1 MYKKVIVGM
10 IAFALMTVLFAACT
24 IVDASTLSTGPQAH
38 MGNAAFKAASITIKK
53 GQKLMLVDD
62 VAVQHII
69 VNGTW
74 QGSTAVPKLEAGA
87 PKVNANITGGATAV
101 GPFTQAGTFNLYCT
115 IHGGMQIKVI
125 VS

>member
-24 IVDASTLSTGPQAH
+24 IVDASTLNNGPQAH
-38 MGNAAFKAASITIKK
+38 MGNAVFKAASINVKK
-53 GQKLMLVDD
+53 GQKLILVDD

-74 QGSTAVPKLEAGA
+74 NGSTQAPKLEPGA
-87 PKVNANITGGATAV
+87 PKVYASINGGATSV
-101 GPFTQAGTFNLYCT
+101 GPFTQAGSFNLYCT
-115 IHGGMQIKVI
+115 IHAGMQIKVI

>member
-1 MYKKVIVGM
+1 MVGM

-24 IVDASTLSTGPQAH
+24 IVDASTLNTGPQAH
-38 MGNAAFKAASITIKK
+38 MGNAAFKADHIAIKK
-53 GQKLMLVDD
+53 GQKLTLVDD

-69 VNGTW
+69 DNGYW
-74 QGSTAVPKLEAGA
+74 QGSKAVAKAEAGA
-87 PKVNANITGGATAV
+87 PKVNASITGGATAV
-101 GPFTQAGTFNLYCT
+101 GPFTQAGTFQLYCT

>member
-24 IVDASTLSTGPQAH
+24 IVDASTLNTGPQAH
-38 MGNAAFKAASITIKK
+38 MGSAAFKTDSVPIKK
-53 GQKLMLVDD
+53 GQKLTLVDD

-69 VNGTW
+69 VNGSW
-74 QGSTAVPKLEAGA
+74 QGSAPVPKLEAGA
-87 PKVNANITGGATAV
+87 PKVNVNIAGGASAV

>member
-24 IVDASTLSTGPQAH
+24 IVDASTLNSGPQAH
-38 MGNAAFKAASITIKK
+38 MSNAAFKKDSITIKK
-53 GQKLMLVDD
+53 GQKLTLVDD

-74 QGSTAVPKLEAGA
+74 KGSAQAPKQEPGA
-87 PKVNANITGGATAV
+87 PKVNASITGGSQAV
-101 GPFTQAGTFNLYCT
+101 GPFTQAGTFSLYCT
-115 IHGGMQIKVI
+115 IHGGMQIKVV

>member
-24 IVDASTLSTGPQAH
+24 IVDASALNTGPQAH
-38 MGNAAFKAASITIKK
+38 MGNAAFKAPSIAVKK
-53 GQKLMLVDD
+53 GQKLILVDD
-62 VAVQHII
+62 VAVNHII

-74 QGSTAVPKLEAGA
+74 QGSTQVPKQEAGA
-87 PKVNANITGGATAV
+87 PKVFANITGGSTAV

-115 IHGGMQIKVI
+115 IHAGMEIKVI

>member
-24 IVDASTLSTGPQAH
+24 IVDASTLNNGPQAH
-38 MGNAAFKAASITIKK
+38 MGNAAFKLTSIPITN
-53 GQKLMLVDD
+53 GQKLTVVAD

-69 VNGTW
+69 TNGTW
-74 QGSTAVPKLEAGA
+74 QGSTLVHNFEPGA
-87 PKVNANITGGATAV
+87 PPVNANITGGAQAV
-101 GPFTQAGTFNLYCT
+101 GPFTQAGTFSLYCT
-115 IHGGMQIKVI
+115 IHGGMKIKVI

>member
-24 IVDASTLSTGPQAH
+24 IVDASTLNTGPQAH
-38 MGNAAFKAASITIKK
+38 MGNAAFKEASVNVKK
-53 GQKLMLVDD
+53 GQKLTLVDD

-74 QGSTAVPKLEAGA
+74 NGSSQAPKQEPGA
-87 PKVNANITGGATAV
+87 PKVNANITGGAQAV
-101 GPFTQAGTFNLYCT
+101 GPFTQAGTFSLYCT

>member
-24 IVDASTLSTGPQAH
+24 IVDASALNSGPQAH
-38 MGNAAFKAASITIKK
+38 MTNAAFKAPSIPIKK
-53 GQKLMLVDD
+53 GQKLTLVDD

-69 VNGTW
+69 VNGYW
-74 QGSTAVPKLEAGA
+74 QGSAQVAKAESGA
-87 PKVNANITGGATAV
+87 PKVNANITGGSQAV
-101 GPFTQAGTFNLYCT
+101 GPFTQAGTFSLYCT
-115 IHGGMQIKVI
+115 IHAGMEIKVI

>member
-24 IVDASTLSTGPQAH
+24 IVDASTLNSGPQAH
-38 MGNAAFKAASITIKK
+38 MTSNNFKESSINVKK
-53 GQKLMLVDD
+53 GQKLILVDT
-62 VAVQHII
+62 VSVLHTI

-74 QGSTAVPKLEAGA
+74 QGSTQKPALEPGA
-87 PKVNANITGGATAV
+87 PKVNVSIANGSSPV
-101 GPFTQAGTFNLYCT
+101 GPFTQAGTFNLYCI
-115 IHGGMQIKVI
+115 IHPGMQIKVI

>member
-1 MYKKVIVGM
+1 MYKKIFVGM

-24 IVDASTLSTGPQAH
+24 IVDASTLNTGPQAH
-38 MGNAAFKAASITIKK
+38 MGNAAFKEASIAIKK
-53 GQKLMLVDD
+53 GQKLTLVDD

-69 VNGTW
+69 TNGTW
-74 QGSTAVPKLEAGA
+74 NGSAQAPKLEPGA
-87 PKVNANITGGATAV
+87 PKVNANITGGSMAV

-115 IHGGMQIKVI
+115 IHGGMQIKVV

>member
-1 MYKKVIVGM
+1 MYKKVIVSM

-24 IVDASTLSTGPQAH
+24 IVDASSLNSGPQAH
-38 MGNAAFKAASITIKK
+38 MSNAAFKTDSIPVKK
-53 GQKLMLVDD
+53 GQKLILVDD

-69 VNGTW
+69 VNGSW
-74 QGSTAVPKLEAGA
+74 QGSAAVPKQESGA
-87 PKVNANITGGATAV
+87 PKVNVNIAGGATAV

-115 IHGGMQIKVI
+115 IHGGMQIKVV

>member
-24 IVDASTLSTGPQAH
+24 VVDASSLNQGPKAH
-38 MGNAAFKAASITIKK
+38 MGNAVFKENHVDVKK
-53 GQKLMLVDD
+53 GQKLILVDD

-69 VNGTW
+69 VNGSW
-74 QGSTAVPKLEAGA
+74 SGSAQVPKLEPGA
-87 PKVNANITGGATAV
+87 PKVNANIAGGAQAV
-101 GPFTQAGTFNLYCT
+101 GPFTQAGTFSLYCT
-115 IHGGMQIKVI
+115 IHAGMQIKVI

>member
-1 MYKKVIVGM
+1 MYKKIIVGM

-24 IVDASTLSTGPQAH
+24 IVDASSLNTGPQAH
-38 MGNAAFKAASITIKK
+38 MGSAAFKVDSVNIKK
-53 GQKLMLVDD
+53 GQKLTLVDD

-69 VNGTW
+69 VNGHW
-74 QGSTAVPKLEAGA
+74 QGSTQVPKLEAGA
-87 PKVNANITGGATAV
+87 PKVNANITGGAQAV
-101 GPFTQAGTFNLYCT
+101 GPFTQAGTFQLYCT

>member
-1 MYKKVIVGM
+1 MYKKVILGM

-24 IVDASTLSTGPQAH
+24 IVDASTLNSGPQAH
-38 MGNAAFKAASITIKK
+38 MGSAAFKLPSIAIKK
-53 GQKLMLVDD
+53 GQKLTLVDD

-69 VNGTW
+69 ANGTW
-74 QGSTAVPKLEAGA
+74 KGSAPVPSMEAGA
-87 PKVNANITGGATAV
+87 PKVNANITGGAQAV